1 MTGGLKIG
9 RVFGIDVR
17 VRAGWLVIVGLLTA
31 SLATAVLPAM
41 FEAGQATYWGLAL
54 VAALLLS
61 ASVLVHELAHA
72 LVARAQGI
80 EVRGI
85 TLFLLGGVSTIEE
98 EPGTPWREALMAGI
112 GPVTSLALGGALLGV
127 AALVPE
133 PAAVHALALYL
144 GTINLVL
151 AAFNMLPGFPL
162 DGGRVL
168 RAVLWGLWHDRAR
181 ATSGAATTG
190 RVLGYALIGAGALFV
205 LQGVLLSALWTAF
218 VGWILIQSAGS
229 AARLGE
235 VEKRLQGVPAGR
247 LAEAPA
253 AWVPPR
259 ITLSAAM
266 RDYLAPTRARCL
278 PVAGG
283 GEGEYE
289 GALCAADVREIDPR
303 RWDDVRV
310 AEVMRGR
317 DQAAEVGHDRPALDV
332 LHGIASGRSE
342 MIAIVREGRLLGLVD
357 DQTLTEYVARAALG
371 RELREH
377 RAGSVHKLPDPPA
390 RGDSGHQRRA
400 A

>member
-1 MTGGLKIG
+1 VTGGIKIG
-9 RVFGIDVR
+9 RLFGIEVR
-17 VRAGWLVIVGLLTA
+17 VRGGWFVIVGLLTL

-41 FEAGQATYWGLAL
+41 FEAGTATYWVLAL
-54 VAALLLS
+54 VASLLLF
-61 ASVLVHELAHA
+61 ASVLVHELAHS

-85 TLFLLGGVSTIEE
+85 TLFLLGGVSTIED
-98 EPGTPWREALMAGI
+98 EPKGPWREALMAGV
-112 GPVTSLALGGALLGV
+112 GPATSLVLGGALLGL
-127 AALVPE
+127 AALVSAP
-133 PAAVHALALYL
+133 PAVHALALYL
-144 GTINLVL
+144 GTLNLIL

-181 ATSGAATTG
+181 ATSGAATAG
-190 RVLGYALIGAGALFV
+190 SVLGYALIGAGGLFI
-205 LQGVLLSALWTAF
+205 LQGALLSALWTAF
-218 VGWILIQSAGS
+218 VGWILVQSARS

-235 VEKRLQGVPAGR
+235 AEKQLRGVPAGR

-259 ITLSAAM
+259 ITLSAAV
-266 RDYLAPTRARCL
+266 RDYLAPSGARCL

-283 GEGEYE
+283 EEGGYE
-289 GALCAADVREIDPR
+289 GALCAADVREVDPR

-317 DQAAEVGHDRPALDV
+317 DQAAEVDPDRPALDV
-332 LHGIASGRSE
+332 LHGIASGGTG
-342 MIAIVREGRLLGLVD
+342 MVAIVREGRLLGLVD
-357 DQTLTEYVARAALG
+357 DQTLTEYVARAALA
-371 RELREH
+371 RELHGH
-377 RAGSVHKLPDPPA
+377 RTGSVHQLPDPPA
-390 RGDSGHQRRA
+390 RGDRGHERRA